1 MASDAQRKANAKYL
15 ASKKSLTIR
24 VDPDQYERIRVAAAE
39 AGLSVQKFM
48 LTLVFAYLNA
58 DTDDMEGE

>member
-15 ASKKSLTIR
+15 ASKKTFTLRT
-24 VDPDQYERIRVAAAE
+24 DPAEYERIRVAAE
-39 AGLSVQKFM
+39 EVGLSVQKFI
-48 LTLVFAYLNA
+48 LTLVFAYLDA